1 MLTNNY
7 LMELMKQPV
16 RTVEGRI
23 EYHRDGGSS
32 STAIRHDSDLK
43 SFTVERIGEEG
54 KFFGFGI
61 CHKANV
67 KIRDVN
73 RKYSF
78 TTADVMRPTYIEKRG
93 ATNVLIDTYP
103 KLHISECHRDELTNE
118 LSITLYDKL
127 YQASQHTVSELGLP
141 ENYTVAEF
149 VTKVSNFIG
158 ANGYRTVGTDM
169 SALFYRSYE
178 GGANFD
184 GAESIRDAL
193 NAVAEITQSIYYI
206 NHLEQIV
213 FKRLDVNGAAA
224 LTIEK
229 ADYINLDSKTNRKLT
244 TIVHATEL
252 DEDGIPKTT
261 GEIGTTQYV
270 RNNPFWEKH
279 DTEDIEDIVQDAI
292 DAIGGL
298 TINQF
303 NCNWRGNVLLEVGDK
318 IALVTKDDNT
328 VTSYVLNDVVTYDGT
343 LSEETQWS
351 YGSNEA
357 ETETKPVTLGEAIKK
372 TYAKVDRI
380 NQTIDLVVKT
390 ADDDREAN
398 KDAMASIN
406 INLESITQTVGGLV
420 DNTNSSVE
428 GINEEIAKLYSE
440 VQTKMTKEAFEIAV
454 NKKLEEDGTTKVVT
468 SKGFRFDDDGL
479 TVSKANSGLETV
491 ISENGMV
498 VKKDGED
505 MLTANEDGVNAK
517 NLHATTYLIIGTNSR
532 FEDYDGNRTG
542 CFWVGG

>member
-1 MLTNNY
+1 MLTNEG
-7 LMELMKQPV
+7 LSQLMKQPV
-16 RTVEGRI
+16 RTVDGRVL
-23 EYHRDGGSS
+23 YYAGGGNSY
-32 STAIRHDSDLK
+32 TAIRNNNNLK

-61 CHKANV
+61 CHKANI
-67 KIRDVN
+67 KLRDVN
-73 RKYSF
+73 REYSF
-78 TTADVMRPTYIEKRG
+78 TTADMFRPVYADKSSGST
-93 ATNVLIDTYP
+93 VQVFCYP
-103 KLHISECHRDELTNE
+103 KLYVSECHRDENTNE

-127 YQASQHTVSELGLP
+127 YNASQHTVEELNITNKRYNFKGFISICA
-141 ENYTVAEF
+141 NYLGV
-149 VTKVSNFIG
+149 
-158 ANGYRTVGTDM
+158 NGYKIIGVEDDVFDTI
-169 SALFYRSYE
+169 YE
-178 GGANFD
+178 EGANFD
-184 GAESIRDAL
+184 GAETIREAL
-193 NAVAEITQSIYYI
+193 NAVAEATQTIYYLDKL
-206 NHLEQIV
+206 NGLV
-213 FKRLDVNGAAA
+213 FRRLDVNGAAA

-229 ADYINLDSKTNRKLT
+229 DDYITLDSKTNRKLT
-244 TIVHATEL
+244 TITHITEL

-279 DTEDIEDIVQDAI
+279 DTENIEAIVQDAI

-318 IALVTKDDNT
+318 IALVTKDDET

-343 LSEETQWS
+343 LKEVTQWS

-380 NQTIDLVVKT
+380 NQTIDLVVKST
-390 ADDDREAN
+390 DADREAN
-398 KDAMASIN
+398 KDAIASIN

-428 GINEEIAKLYSE
+428 DINEEIAKLYSE
-440 VQTKMTKEAFEIAV
+440 VQTKMTKEAFEIAI

-498 VKKDGED
+498 VKKDGD
-505 MLTANEDGVNAK
+505 DVLTANEDGVDAK